1 MPRVNIERL
10 GRRVP
15 ALPPELLRVEE
26 KMRALAGE
34 QCSPELGPVMGE
46 GDPHAPLVLIGQAPG
61 EREVIEGYPF
71 AGPAGRLLDTVLGD
85 VGMRR
90 GDFWLTNV
98 VKCRLVRQEKGRVTN
113 RGPLAGE
120 LKAWLP
126 LLMEELEVI
135 GPRFIVC
142 LGATAA
148 KALLGKD
155 FRLTEQRGQWVDGPL
170 GTRAMATFHPAS
182 ILHLEPH
189 DPRLSRD
196 ALEKLRLDLAEVSA
210 RLRPPV
216 QAGNP

>member
-1 MPRVNIERL
+1 MPQANTERL

-15 ALPPELLRVEE
+15 ALPPALLRVEE
-26 KMRALAGE
+26 KMRALAGAH
-34 QCSPELGPVMGE
+34 CPPELGPVMGE
-46 GDPHAPLVLIGQAPG
+46 GNPHALLALVGEAPG

-71 AGPAGRLLDTVLGD
+71 AGPAGRLLNTVLGD

-90 GDFWLTNV
+90 GDCWLTNV
-98 VKCRLVRQEKGRVTN
+98 VKCRPVRHAKGRITN
-113 RGPLAGE
+113 RAPLAGE

-126 LLMEELEVI
+126 LLMEELAVI
-135 GPRFIVC
+135 GPRFILC

-155 FRLTEQRGQWVDGPL
+155 FRLAEQRGQWIDGPL
-170 GTRAMATFHPAS
+170 GTQAMATFHPAY

-189 DPRLSRD
+189 NPQFSHD
-196 ALEKLRLDLAEVSA
+196 ALEKFRLDLAEVSA
-210 RLRPPV
+210 RLSPPM